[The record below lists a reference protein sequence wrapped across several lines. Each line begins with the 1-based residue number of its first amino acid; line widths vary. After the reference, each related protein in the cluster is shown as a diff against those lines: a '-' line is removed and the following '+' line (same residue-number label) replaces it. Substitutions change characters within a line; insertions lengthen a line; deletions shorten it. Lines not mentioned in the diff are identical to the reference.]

1 MVMAT
6 WRDENKNE
14 LNTLFT
20 SIDPQFNSDSFFT
33 KADTYWTAAGNMFKD
48 IKAKQISD
56 LEKQIAAT
64 EKEVEEYKKKKNIV
78 SSQPKKEA
86 TKKPYSQMEKKERQ
100 DLLNHFHIRQGER
113 LMNPSFGTIIWDLL
127 FEPLTEDVKSAII
140 ENVNTIINY
149 DPRIKAD
156 RVTVTAYES
165 GIQIECF
172 LTFMPYN
179 ISQSMQLRFD
189 QANGLLAQ

>member
-1 MVMAT
+1 MASNLYNKISLPSANRAEDIT
-6 WRDENKNE
+6 SKMYKGFSTINSNTENFA
-14 LNTLFT
+14 L
-20 SIDPQFNSDSFFT
+20 
-33 KADTYWTAAGNMFKD
+33 Y
-48 IKAKQISD
+48 D
-56 LEKQIAAT
+56 LELI
-64 EKEVEEYKKKKNIV
+64 
-78 SSQPKKEA
+78 
-86 TKKPYSQMEKKERQ
+86 RQ

-127 FEPLTEDVKSAII
+127 FEPLTEELKGLIT
-140 ENVNTIINY
+140 ENVNGIINY

-156 RVTVTAYES
+156 RVIVTAYES

-172 LTFMPYN
+172 LTYLPYN

>member
-1 MVMAT
+1 MNSNLYNKVTLPAAN
-6 WRDENKNE
+6 RAENITSKMYKGFSTINS
-14 LNTLFT
+14 NTENFAL
-20 SIDPQFNSDSFFT
+20 
-33 KADTYWTAAGNMFKD
+33 Y
-48 IKAKQISD
+48 D
-56 LEKQIAAT
+56 LELI
-64 EKEVEEYKKKKNIV
+64 
-78 SSQPKKEA
+78 
-86 TKKPYSQMEKKERQ
+86 RQ

-127 FEPLTEDVKSAII
+127 FEPLTEEVKSAII

-156 RVTVTAYES
+156 RVTVTAYEN

>member
-1 MVMAT
+1 MNSNLYNKVTLPSANRT
-6 WRDENKNE
+6 ENITSKMYKGFSTINS
-14 LNTLFT
+14 NTENFAL
-20 SIDPQFNSDSFFT
+20 
-33 KADTYWTAAGNMFKD
+33 Y
-48 IKAKQISD
+48 D
-56 LEKQIAAT
+56 LELI
-64 EKEVEEYKKKKNIV
+64 
-78 SSQPKKEA
+78 
-86 TKKPYSQMEKKERQ
+86 RQ

>member
-1 MVMAT
+1 MNSNLYNKVTLPAAN
-6 WRDENKNE
+6 RAENITSKMYKGFSTINS
-14 LNTLFT
+14 NTENFAL
-20 SIDPQFNSDSFFT
+20 
-33 KADTYWTAAGNMFKD
+33 Y
-48 IKAKQISD
+48 D
-56 LEKQIAAT
+56 LELI
-64 EKEVEEYKKKKNIV
+64 
-78 SSQPKKEA
+78 
-86 TKKPYSQMEKKERQ
+86 RQ

-127 FEPLTEDVKSAII
+127 FEPLTDDVKSAII

-156 RVTVTAYES
+156 RVVVTAYES